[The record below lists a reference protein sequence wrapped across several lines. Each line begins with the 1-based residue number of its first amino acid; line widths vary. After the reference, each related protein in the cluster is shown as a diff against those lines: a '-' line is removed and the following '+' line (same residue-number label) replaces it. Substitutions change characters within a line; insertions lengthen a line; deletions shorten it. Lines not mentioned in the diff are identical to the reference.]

1 MASIKTNVAAF
12 QAQAA
17 LKRTSADVTKT
28 MERLSTGYKINQPQM
43 ILQVLLFL

>member
-12 QAQAA
+12 QAQTA

-28 MERLSTGYKINQPQM
+28 MERLSTGKRTT
-43 ILQVLLFL
+43 